1 MGLDDLFKHKRH
13 GHHYDHDD
21 HGYYG
26 GHRDDHHGH
35 HGGIERYLYL
45 FEKLKSNR
53 KLWIALCVA
62 AVFVVI
68 IVIAVIIMLI
78 PLVVNCF
85 DTIQKSGMK
94 GLIETAKPLLDL
106 LWSGSGK

>member
-13 GHHYDHDD
+13 GDHDD
-21 HGYYG
+21 HGYYC
-26 GHRDDHHGH
+26 GHGHGHHGH

-62 AVFVVI
+62 AIFVVI
-68 IVIAVIIMLI
+68 VVIALIIMLI

-85 DTIQKSGMK
+85 EAIQKGGIK

>member
-13 GHHYDHDD
+13 GHHDD
-21 HGYYG
+21 HGCYG

-35 HGGIERYLYL
+35 HGGFERYLYL

-62 AVFVVI
+62 AIFVVI
-68 IVIAVIIMLI
+68 VVIAVIIMLI
-78 PLVVNCF
+78 PLILNCF
-85 DTIQKSGMK
+85 EAIQKGGIK